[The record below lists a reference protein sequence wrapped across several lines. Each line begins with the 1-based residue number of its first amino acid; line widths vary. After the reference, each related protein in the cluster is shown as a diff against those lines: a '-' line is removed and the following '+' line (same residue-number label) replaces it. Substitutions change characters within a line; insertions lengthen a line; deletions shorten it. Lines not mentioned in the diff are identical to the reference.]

1 MSPTRYEE
9 LLGLVAPLRIKLNQR
24 RESIGPRE
32 RLCVT
37 LRYLVIRE
45 TLKSPY
51 PLVFLEALLALVALL
66 KTSEVLWDV
75 LAQKGYINCIDNEEE

>member
-24 RESIGPRE
+24 RESIGPSE

-37 LRYLVIRE
+37 LRYLVIRDSQI
-45 TLKSPY
+45 TISTSFLRSP
-51 PLVFLEALLALVALL
+51 AC
-66 KTSEVLWDV
+66 
-75 LAQKGYINCIDNEEE
+75 GGCIIKNKWGTVGCLSPERVH